1 MNVLGVRS
9 SFFHACCSKTQ
20 NNELGT
26 ISPQLLMAMPIGFLQ
41 GAQEK
46 QLTRPF
52 TGLKKR
58 CSAPVQNVSVATK
71 RSTLLKG
78 KFTFVHKRQKQ
89 DMRFLVKVDVKLHGC
104 ATFLKAQN
112 PTCRR

>member
-9 SFFHACCSKTQ
+9 SFFHACCSETQ
-20 NNELGT
+20 NNELET

-41 GAQEK
+41 GAHEK

-78 KFTFVHKRQKQ
+78 KFTFLHKKQKQ
-89 DMRFLVKVDVKLHGC
+89 DMRFMVNVDVRIHGC
-104 ATFLKAQN
+104 ATFVKTENA
-112 PTCRR
+112 TCRR

>member
-1 MNVLGVRS
+1 MNVLGVRF
-9 SFFHACCSKTQ
+9 SFFHACCSETQ

-26 ISPQLLMAMPIGFLQ
+26 ISEQLLMAMPIDFLQ

-58 CSAPVQNVSVATK
+58 CSWPVQNVSVATK
-71 RSTLLKG
+71 RPALLKG
-78 KFTFVHKRQKQ
+78 KFTFELQQQKQ
-89 DMRFLVKVDVKLHGC
+89 DMCFMVKVDVKLHGC
-104 ATFLKAQN
+104 ATFVKAQN

>member
-9 SFFHACCSKTQ
+9 SFFHACCSETQ